1 MILMAALSRLLPHPD
16 NVTPVGAMA
25 LFGGAYFSRKYL
37 AFLLPLAA
45 MWFSDLLLNN
55 LYYAR
60 LYPEYYDGFVW
71 MGNLWVYVAF
81 IAIVLIGMGLLK
93 KISPLRVIGA
103 SLFGSVLFFLVTN
116 LGAWFVDPMYPKT
129 TTGLAAA
136 YAAGLPFFRNTLMG
150 DLVYCGVLFGGF
162 EWAKSR
168 WPALRRQAA
177 WQV

>member
-37 AFLLPLAA
+37 AFLLPLVA

-71 MGNLWVYVAF
+71 FGNWWVYGAF
-81 IAIVLIGMGLLK
+81 IVMVGLGIALLK
-93 KISPLRVIGA
+93 KVSVTRVIGA
-103 SLFGSVLFFLVTN
+103 SLLGSILFFLITN
-116 LGAWFVDPMYPKT
+116 FGAWAVDPMYPKT
-129 TTGLAAA
+129 VGGLTAA
-136 YAAGLPFFRNTLMG
+136 YAAGIPFFRNTLLG

-162 EWAKSR
+162 EWAKAN
-168 WPALRRQAA
+168 WPVLRQTNPL
-177 WQV
+177 QV